1 MHNDTHRKRLLNRS
15 RYTRTSL
22 LAFVIFIS
30 VSFLQADTRGKL
42 SGKITDQKTKEPLI
56 GVNIILA
63 GTAMGAATDFEG
75 NFVILNIPPET
86 YTVRLS
92 GVGYGTKVVREVRIS
107 SGETTVLNETLGEE
121 VVVGQEV
128 VIVATRPIVDTRQTS
143 AVSIMDSKEIEA
155 LPVQELN
162 DIVNLQAGVVD
173 GHFRGGRIGEVQYQ
187 VDGVSINN
195 PYDNSAS
202 IRIDKSII
210 QEVQVVS
217 GTFDAEYGQAMSGV
231 VNAVLKSGRTEQFD
245 YSAEVYLGQYSGPTS
260 RYPFINRFR
269 PTAIQSYQF
278 SLSGPTYIPN
288 TTFLLSVRRSL
299 DEGYLF
305 GERRFNPTDTM
316 GTDAALT
323 KHPTGDNAV
332 TPMGFFNEWS
342 GQGKIFT
349 KLSNDLQLSYQVV
362 LNQSEE
368 KHYSYAWR
376 FNPDGLKSPKKQS
389 FVHGFDLTHTLSQTF
404 FYNISLRQNNFDYK
418 DYMYEDI
425 FDPRYD
431 AAGVA
436 SADPNYGDG
445 AIVQGV
451 DLGRFI
457 QKTNSYVGKATV
469 TWQADNIHLWK
480 GGVEVQ
486 TAEIKFGSPGIFNAG
501 TGTGL
506 GRILEDTLN
515 AGVVTSHP
523 RWFSAFVQDKM
534 EFTNIVMRAG
544 VRMEAFDAN
553 TTVPGDLANPVNAIP
568 GAPTASPKATTVKVS
583 VAPRLGISYPITDK
597 SSVFF
602 SYGHFYQYPALG
614 NLFSNSN
621 YNVLRYLQEGGI
633 SYGVMGNPNLNPE
646 RTIQYEFGYKSAV
659 TEFLGLD
666 ISIFYKDIRDLLG
679 VEFISTYTS
688 AEYARFTNVD
698 FGSIT
703 GSTFAVDY
711 REGIMTASID
721 YTFQTALGN
730 SSDPRETANRAST
743 GEDPR
748 PRVVPLSWDQR
759 HTMNVILGINEPKD
773 YAASVIFRLQSG
785 QPYTP
790 ELTPGF
796 NGEIEA
802 NSGTKPSSFVTDLR
816 VEKFFIVAGVDMSL
830 YTKVTNLFATHYV
843 NGFVFSNTGSVDY
856 SLNPFVQR
864 SQLAD
869 PSRYYMPRKIE
880 VGISLNGMIE

>member
-1 MHNDTHRKRLLNRS
+1 MQTEFRRSRGLSAPVRRLLV
-15 RYTRTSL
+15 L
-22 LAFVIFIS
+22 VLS
-30 VSFLQADTRGKL
+30 VLCILPSLQADTRGKL
-42 SGKITDQKTKEPLI
+42 AGRIIDQKSKEPLV
-56 GVNIILA
+56 GVNIILV
-63 GTAMGAATDFEG
+63 GTTMGAASDFDG

-86 YTVRLS
+86 YDVKFS
-92 GVGYGTKVVREVRIS
+92 GVGYGTKTVKGVRVS
-107 SGETTVLNETLGEE
+107 SGQTTTLNETMSEE
-121 VVVGQEV
+121 VVTGQEV

-143 AVSIMDSKEIEA
+143 AVSIMDSKEISA

-231 VNAVLKSGRTEQFD
+231 VNAVLKSGRNEQYD
-245 YSAEVYLGQYSGPTS
+245 YSAEVYLGQYNGSAS
-260 RYPFINRFR
+260 RFPYIDRFR

-278 SLSGPTYIPN
+278 SLSGPTFVPN

-316 GTDAALT
+316 GSNAAQT
-323 KHPTGDNAV
+323 KYPTGDNAIV
-332 TPMGFFNEWS
+332 PMNFFNEWS
-342 GQGKIFT
+342 GQGK
-349 KLSNDLQLSYQVV
+349 LSTRLTSELQLSYQFVT
-362 LNQSEE
+362 NQSEE
-368 KHYSYAWR
+368 KHYNYGWR
-376 FNPDGLKSPKKQS
+376 FNPDGLKTPKKRS
-389 FVHGFDLTHTLSQTF
+389 LVHGLDLTHTLSQTF
-404 FYNISLRQNNFDYK
+404 FYNISLRQNMFDYK
-418 DYMYEDI
+418 DVMYESI

-431 AAGVA
+431 SAGISTSDA
-436 SADPNYGDG
+436 NYGDG
-445 AIVQGV
+445 AVVQGV

-457 QKTNSYVGKATV
+457 QRTDSYVGKATI
-469 TWQADNIHLWK
+469 TWQADNVHLLK
-480 GGVEVQ
+480 AGVEVQ
-486 TAEIKFGSPGIFNAG
+486 TAEIKFGSPGVFNAG
-501 TGTGL
+501 TGNGL
-506 GRILEDTLN
+506 TRILEDTLN

-523 RWFSAFVQDKM
+523 RWFSAFAQDKM
-534 EFTNIVMRAG
+534 EFKNIIIRGGFRLEM
-544 VRMEAFDAN
+544 FDAN
-553 TTVPGDLANPVNAIP
+553 TTIPGDLANPVNAIP
-568 GAPTASPKATTVKVS
+568 NAPTSAPVRTTVKLS
-583 VAPRLGISYPITDK
+583 LAPRLGISYPITDH

-633 SYGVMGNPNLNPE
+633 SYGVMGNPDLNPE
-646 RTIQYEFGYKSAV
+646 RTVQYEFGYKSAV

-666 ISIFYKDIRDLLG
+666 ISVFYKDIRDLLG
-679 VEFISTYTS
+679 VAFISTYTS

-698 FGSIT
+698 FGGVT
-703 GSTFAVDY
+703 GTTISTDY
-711 REGIMTASID
+711 REGIFNVSLD

-730 SSDPRETANRAST
+730 SSDPRETANRAAA

-748 PRVVPLSWDQR
+748 PRVVPLAWDQR
-759 HTMNVILGINEPKD
+759 HTLNAIIGINEAKD
-773 YAASVIFRLQSG
+773 YAASVIMRLQSG

-802 NSGTKPSSFVTDLR
+802 NSGSKPSSFTTDVRL
-816 VEKFFIVAGVDMSL
+816 EKFFTAAGLDLSV
-830 YTKVTNLFATHYV
+830 YGKVTNLFGTHFV

-864 SQLAD
+864 ATLAD
-869 PSRYYMPRKIE
+869 PSRFAAPRKIE
-880 VGISLNGMIE
+880 IGISLNGSIN